1 MSEQQKRSFW
11 SRLFKGSGQSRR
23 QDKVLEYIVHRI
35 DEGTNLRDVMEEEYV
50 LRNLSRSE
58 RESIIS
64 NPRIVEA
71 ARERMQKDFKAGR
84 PDAGRR

>member
-1 MSEQQKRSFW
+1 MSEQQRSFW
-11 SRLFKGSGQSRR
+11 SRLFKGSGHPRR

-35 DEGTNLRDVMEEEYV
+35 DEGANLRDVMEEEYIR
-50 LRNLSRSE
+50 RNLSRNE
-58 RESIIS
+58 REDIVS

-71 ARERMQKDFKAGR
+71 ARERMRKDFEAGR